1 MNLVNHM
8 EEHPNKF
15 AEVTFGSVAG
25 SLVLGIGILAGMIT
39 TGVIT
44 GLGPVDQEGIES
56 LF

>member
-1 MNLVNHM
+1 MNLVNHL

-15 AEVTFGSVAG
+15 AEVTFGSVGG
-25 SLVLGIGILAGMIT
+25 SLVLGISILAGMIT